1 MTTEG
6 DVSTTVPHEP
16 GVRPVTPPTAERTR
30 RRRRPSGAPPPL
42 PKHIGTTGTGWI
54 VAVVVLSGW
63 LILGSISDRVIRF
76 TNRVDAALLRQIA
89 RLRTEWLTDVTRAID
104 AAVSYWTVIVLF
116 VVLGFVLIALRRWR
130 HFFTF
135 LACMAVLQLVGE
147 PLWEAVARPRP
158 FDVTIIGE
166 WEGFSLPPP
175 VLAFLTLLVVA
186 IAYTLVVPG
195 RPRTIAKVA
204 GGVVIGVYAAAELYL
219 ATVHPFDVAIGVTMA
234 VALGITAFRLFTPSE
249 IFPVAYG
256 GGKKAHLDVGG
267 ERGEAIRKAL
277 QDQLGL
283 TVIDLKPVGLAGSG
297 GSTPLRLRVAGDPDT
312 YLFGKLYA
320 MSHVRADRWYKLGR
334 TVIYGRLEDEAPFSS
349 VRRLVQ
355 YEDYTL
361 RLFCDYGILTA
372 APYGI
377 VELTPEREYLLVTEF
392 FDGAREIGDPELEVD
407 DEIID
412 GGLLLIRTLWDAGL
426 AHRDIKPANILV
438 RDKRVLVID
447 VAFAQVRPS
456 PWRQAIDLANMMLVL
471 AVRTDSQRVY
481 DRALQF
487 FTPDEIAEA
496 FAAARG
502 VASPSQL
509 RSVMKQ
515 DGRDLIGEFRAL
527 APARQPIALQRWS
540 TKRVLTIAALA
551 AGAAIVIS
559 ALTSVLAPGNANTA
573 EISKSPSCGTSN
585 IMILMAQT
593 VPTATS
599 VPCVA
604 NLPAGWSVGGT
615 EVESDEGRFWLDSAL
630 AGKHAVEATLRP
642 PEACTTEGATEVPS
656 DEVGMRRFER
666 PEQLTPD
673 LVTTRYYTFEGG
685 CVIYEFSFGG
695 DASTALLFEADTAL
709 SFQSRVVLVDDVGR
723 RTNGLSLC
731 GALAPPCPGGP

>member
-1 MTTEG
+1 M
-6 DVSTTVPHEP
+6 
-16 GVRPVTPPTAERTR
+16 
-30 RRRRPSGAPPPL
+30 
-42 PKHIGTTGTGWI
+42 
-54 VAVVVLSGW
+54 
-63 LILGSISDRVIRF
+63 
-76 TNRVDAALLRQIA
+76 
-89 RLRTEWLTDVTRAID
+89 
-104 AAVSYWTVIVLF
+104 IVLF

-130 HFFTF
+130 HLFTF

-147 PLWEAVARPRP
+147 PIWEAVARPRP

-166 WEGFSLPPP
+166 WAGYSLPPP

-186 IAYTLVVPG
+186 IVYTLVVPG

-204 GGVVIGVYAAAELYL
+204 GAVVVGVYAAAELYL
-219 ATVHPFDVAIGVTMA
+219 ATVHPFDVAVGVTMA
-234 VALGITAFRLFTPSE
+234 VALGVTAFRLFTPNE
-249 IFPVAYG
+249 IFPVTYG

-267 ERGEAIRKAL
+267 ERGEAIRRAL
-277 QDQLGL
+277 QEQLGL
-283 TVIDLKPVGLAGSG
+283 TVVDLKPVGLAGSG

-377 VELTPEREYLLVTEF
+377 VELTPEREYLLVAEF
-392 FDGAREIGDPELEVD
+392 FDGAKEIGDPELEID
-407 DEIID
+407 DEVID
-412 GGLLLIRTLWDAGL
+412 NGLTLIRTLWDAGL
-426 AHRDIKPANILV
+426 AHRDIKPANLLV
-438 RDKRVLVID
+438 RDKQVLVID

-527 APARQPIALQRWS
+527 APQRQPIALQRWS
-540 TKRVLTIAALA
+540 AKRVLTIAALA
-551 AGAAIVIS
+551 AGAALDHLRAHVRTRTRERQHGRDQQEPLVRHEQHHDPHG
-559 ALTSVLAPGNANTA
+559 ADGADGDVGAVRREPPGGLGGRGDRGGERRRAVLARLSARGQARGRSGVAAAGGVFNRRGDRGAERRGRHASLRASRTA
-573 EISKSPSCGTSN
+573 
-585 IMILMAQT
+585 
-593 VPTATS
+593 
-599 VPCVA
+599 
-604 NLPAGWSVGGT
+604 
-615 EVESDEGRFWLDSAL
+615 
-630 AGKHAVEATLRP
+630 HA
-642 PEACTTEGATEVPS
+642 
-656 DEVGMRRFER
+656 
-666 PEQLTPD
+666 
-673 LVTTRYYTFEGG
+673 
-685 CVIYEFSFGG
+685 
-695 DASTALLFEADTAL
+695 
-709 SFQSRVVLVDDVGR
+709 
-723 RTNGLSLC
+723 
-731 GALAPPCPGGP
+731 

>member
-1 MTTEG
+1 MTIEG
-6 DVSTTVPHEP
+6 EIGTTLPH
-16 GVRPVTPPTAERTR
+16 GAGLRPVTPPTAERTR

-54 VAVVVLSGW
+54 VAVVVLGGW

-89 RLRTEWLTDVTRAID
+89 RLRTDWLTDIADAINE
-104 AAVSYWTVIVLF
+104 AFSLWSVVVAC
-116 VVLGFVLIALRRWR
+116 VVLGLVLMVLKRWR

-135 LACMAVLQLVGE
+135 LACMVVLQLIGE

-158 FDVTIIGE
+158 FDVTTIGD
-166 WEGFSLPPP
+166 WDGWSLPPP
-175 VLAFLTLLVVA
+175 ALAFLTLVVVG

-195 RPRTIAKVA
+195 RPRTIAKIV
-204 GGVVIGVYAAAELYL
+204 GGVVVGAYAAAGLYL
-219 ATVHPFDVAIGVTMA
+219 ATFHPFDVALGVTIP
-234 VALGITAFRLFTPSE
+234 VALALNAFRLFTPNE

-267 ERGEAIRKAL
+267 ERGEAIRRAL

-283 TVIDLKPVGLAGSG
+283 TVVDIKPVGLAGSG

-361 RLFCDYGILTA
+361 RLFCDYSILTA

-392 FDGAREIGDPELEVD
+392 FDGAKEIGDPELEID

-412 GGLLLIRTLWDAGL
+412 HGLTLIRTLWDAGL
-426 AHRDIKPANILV
+426 AHRDIKPANLLV
-438 RDKRVLVID
+438 RDKQVLVID

-471 AVRTDSQRVY
+471 AVRTDSERVY
-481 DRALQF
+481 NRALRF

-509 RSVMKQ
+509 RSAMKQ
-515 DGRDLIGEFRAL
+515 DGRDLIGEFRSL
-527 APARQPIALQRWS
+527 APDRQPIALQRWS
-540 TKRVLTIAALA
+540 AKRVLMIAALA
-551 AGAAIVIS
+551 IGAAFVVS
-559 ALTSVLAPGNANTA
+559 QLFAVLTPGSANTA
-573 EISKSPSCGTSN
+573 EVTKSPTCGTGN
-585 IMILMAQT
+585 IMILIAQS

-599 VPCVA
+599 VPCIA
-604 NLPAGWSVGGT
+604 NLPAGWSVGGA
-615 EVESDEGRFWLDSAL
+615 EVETGATRFWLDSAI
-630 AGKHAVEATLRP
+630 AGERAVEATLQP
-642 PEACTTEGATEVPS
+642 PEACSVEGATEVPS

-673 LVTTRYYTFEGG
+673 LVTTRYYTFVGG
-685 CVIYEFSFGG
+685 CVTYEFSFGG

-709 SFQSRVVLVDDVGR
+709 SFESREVLVEDVGR
-723 RTNGLSLC
+723 RTDGLSLC
-731 GALAPPCPGGP
+731 GALAPDCTGGP

>member
-1 MTTEG
+1 M
-6 DVSTTVPHEP
+6 ST
-16 GVRPVTPPTAERTR
+16 
-30 RRRRPSGAPPPL
+30 RPS
-42 PKHIGTTGTGWI
+42 
-54 VAVVVLSGW
+54 
-63 LILGSISDRVIRF
+63 SD
-76 TNRVDAALLRQIA
+76 QIA
-89 RLRTEWLTDVTRAID
+89 RIRTDWLTDIAEAINE
-104 AAVSYWTVIVLF
+104 AFSLWTVIVAC
-116 VVLGFVLIALRRWR
+116 VVLGLVLMVLKRWR

-135 LACMAVLQLVGE
+135 LACMVVLQLVGE
-147 PLWEAVARPRP
+147 PLWQAVARPRP
-158 FDVTIIGE
+158 FDVTIIGD
-166 WEGFSLPPP
+166 WDGWSLPPP
-175 VLAFLTLLVVA
+175 ALAFLTLVVVG

-195 RPRTIAKVA
+195 RPRTIAKIV
-204 GGVVIGVYAAAELYL
+204 GGVVVGAYAAAGLYL
-219 ATVHPFDVAIGVTMA
+219 ATFHPFDIALGVTIP
-234 VALGITAFRLFTPSE
+234 VALGAQR
-249 IFPVAYG
+249 FPVVHPERDLPGRVRRRQEGAPRRR
-256 GGKKAHLDVGG
+256 AAQ
-267 ERGEAIRKAL
+267 RGEAIRHAL

-283 TVIDLKPVGLAGSG
+283 TVVDLKPVGLAGSG

-334 TVIYGRLEDEAPFSS
+334 TVIYGRLEDEAPFQS

-392 FDGAREIGDPELEVD
+392 FDGAKEIGDPELEVD
-407 DEIID
+407 EEVID
-412 GGLLLIRTLWDAGL
+412 QGLLLIRTLWDAGL
-426 AHRDIKPANILV
+426 AHRDIKPANLLV

-481 DRALQF
+481 SRALRF

-509 RSVMKQ
+509 RSAMKQ

-527 APARQPIALQRWS
+527 APDRQPIALQRWS
-540 TKRVLTIAALA
+540 AKRVLMIAALVI
-551 AGAAIVIS
+551 GAAFVV
-559 ALTSVLAPGNANTA
+559 AQLFAVLTPGSANTA
-573 EISKSPSCGTSN
+573 EVTKSPSCGTGN
-585 IMILMAQT
+585 IMILIAQS

-599 VPCVA
+599 VPCIA
-604 NLPAGWSVGGT
+604 NLPAGWSVGGA
-615 EVESDEGRFWLDSAL
+615 EVESGATRFWLDSAI
-630 AGKHAVEATLRP
+630 AGERAVEATLRP
-642 PEACTTEGATEVPS
+642 PEACSVEGATEVPS

-673 LVTTRYYTFEGG
+673 LVTTRYYTFVGG
-685 CVIYEFSFGG
+685 CVTYEFSFGG
-695 DASTALLFEADTAL
+695 DASTVLLFEADTAL
-709 SFQSRVVLVDDVGR
+709 SFESRAVLVEDVSR
-723 RTNGLSLC
+723 RTGGLSLC
-731 GALAPPCPGGP
+731 GALAPDCTGGS